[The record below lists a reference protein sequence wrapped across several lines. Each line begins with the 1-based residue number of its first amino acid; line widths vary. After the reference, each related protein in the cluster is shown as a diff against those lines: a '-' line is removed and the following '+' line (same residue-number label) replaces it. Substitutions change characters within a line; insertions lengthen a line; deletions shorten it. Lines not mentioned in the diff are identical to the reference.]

1 MRTGPRLVLVLQGIT
16 LVALAVSAVLLAWP
30 HRIGVS
36 SEAPVLPTLAARV
49 AVDSTPVAGLTDSI
63 VNANIFS
70 LTREAPEERTF
81 VASATDGVVGDVPA
95 GEYGADAGL
104 MDSTSTGAP
113 ELEPVPALYGIVN
126 GPAGR
131 AALLRLD
138 PNTTSARLF
147 QLGEGAAG
155 YRVRSIGANR
165 VELTGPSGPV
175 VLELVAKGGTS

>member
-1 MRTGPRLVLVLQGIT
+1 MKTSARLVPMLRGIT
-16 LVALAVSAVLLAWP
+16 LVALIASVLLLAWP
-30 HRIGVS
+30 QRIAVS
-36 SEAPVLPTLAARV
+36 TVPPALPTLTTRVPESSATAR
-49 AVDSTPVAGLTDSI
+49 GLTDSI

-81 VASATDGVVGDVPA
+81 VASATEGIAGDTPS

-104 MDSTSTGAP
+104 MDTTAAGSSA
-113 ELEPVPALYGIVN
+113 LEPVPALYGIVN

-155 YRVRSIGANR
+155 YRVRSIGADR